1 MAVST
6 RAGRA
11 RIALLAGVLL
21 LSLSALGVTPAAAH
35 RELPPPSGRDARIER
50 VIEIA
55 KRQIGDPWVWGRRG
69 PAAFDCIGLVYYA
82 FKEAGALKLIGGE
95 YRTIGALRAW
105 AENHAGDDRRNPRR
119 GDLVVW
125 GGTKHIGIYLGRG
138 LAISAL
144 VSGVRIHRVKELT
157 DPFTAYLHLARAS

>member
-1 MAVST
+1 MAVVART
-6 RAGRA
+6 GRA
-11 RIALLAGVLL
+11 RVALVIGVLL
-21 LSLSALGVTPAAAH
+21 VSLLVASAAPVAAH
-35 RELPPPSGRDARIER
+35 RELPPPSKRDAKIER

-82 FKEAGALKLIGGE
+82 FKEARALKLIGGH

-105 AENHAGDDRRNPRR
+105 AENHAGDDRRAPRR

-138 LAISAL
+138 MAISAL
-144 VSGVRIHRVKELT
+144 VRGVRIHRVDELT